1 MNKQNQSERNE
12 VKNKTNKQK
21 TPEISRNYTQATYL
35 VLKTKRQKKKKAHQK
50 KNPQKNTK
58 MSHVTGSSQTF
69 PCLFK
74 RKVNDNRK

>member
-35 VLKTKRQKKKKAHQK
+35 VLKTKRQKKKKSPSK
-50 KNPQKNTK
+50 KKPTKKYKNV
-58 MSHVTGSSQTF
+58 SCHR
-69 PCLFK
+69 FK
-74 RKVNDNRK
+74 SDIPMFIKKKSE

>member
-35 VLKTKRQKKKKAHQK
+35 VLKTKRQKKKSPSK

-69 PCLFK
+69 PCLLK

>member
-35 VLKTKRQKKKKAHQK
+35 VLKTKRQKKKKPIKKKTHKKIQK
-50 KNPQKNTK
+50 CLMSQVQVRH
-58 MSHVTGSSQTF
+58 SHVY
-69 PCLFK
+69 
-74 RKVNDNRK
+74 